1 MSLPYNQVRGNT
13 LVTSTLEGGQEQSII
28 IEFDRGG
35 KIDNIIYNGEKL
47 DYRSKK
53 FLQLIDS
60 DQNIQAGL
68 YHYHKEKKL
77 IDTNQ
82 TFLFDQDP
90 EDYLSANVEK
100 DWKDWNT
107 DGNPFPGTE
116 FSESLTTAIG
126 SSYTEPIDNSE
137 FGEEIKIDQPITQRD
152 KDGNVTNYKVFY
164 SETDGTTIR
173 AVDANGKI
181 KPGVPPIYKDGV
193 YDMSQITSN
202 LSIFVPADQRWN
214 GAELENIH
222 REVQSKVINHI
233 DAVAPGVVKGQ
244 WLLDNDGRNP
254 EALKTFRTEKGL
266 NSFIE
271 DVMWGSKENFGKSKV
286 NAGNGPGYDGASG
299 QGQRLMSYTN
309 KVFAGSDEA
318 NSMFKKIVKY
328 PMDMANNMDHMFI
341 QCYSYRAPYAKTF
354 DGKYGKGLLNIGQ
367 PEGRE
372 SGLAFGA
379 ERYTAYKKKLGAG
392 IKLPMPNNMM
402 DENGRNW
409 NDESMSAKQMGGVQQ
424 ASKNVITS
432 TLTGDYGGAGPLM
445 RNLAMNADLLT
456 QSSTQGAIAA
466 EKISQLAANTGLSAD
481 EILQRSVGVIA
492 NSNTELLFAGVML
505 RSFEYQWT
513 MSPRNRLE
521 AANVRMII
529 RAFKQWS
536 SPKKARKMERA
547 GRTDVGKAGGP
558 SFFLGTPNIFRL
570 RFVTN
575 GNRNILG
582 VNKFKPCALT
592 NVSINYTPEGQWLAY
607 ENGMPIAVNMSLRF
621 AELEP
626 IYDTD
631 YSEDIAKERQYN
643 PDDPNSV
650 GDLYPIG
657 EIDQASPYA
666 SDVGY

>member
-1 MSLPYNQVRGNT
+1 
-13 LVTSTLEGGQEQSII
+13 
-28 IEFDRGG
+28 
-35 KIDNIIYNGEKL
+35 
-47 DYRSKK
+47 
-53 FLQLIDS
+53 
-60 DQNIQAGL
+60 
-68 YHYHKEKKL
+68 
-77 IDTNQ
+77 
-82 TFLFDQDP
+82 
-90 EDYLSANVEK
+90 
-100 DWKDWNT
+100 
-107 DGNPFPGTE
+107 
-116 FSESLTTAIG
+116 
-126 SSYTEPIDNSE
+126 
-137 FGEEIKIDQPITQRD
+137 
-152 KDGNVTNYKVFY
+152 
-164 SETDGTTIR
+164 
-173 AVDANGKI
+173 
-181 KPGVPPIYKDGV
+181 
-193 YDMSQITSN
+193 
-202 LSIFVPADQRWN
+202 
-214 GAELENIH
+214 
-222 REVQSKVINHI
+222 
-233 DAVAPGVVKGQ
+233 
-244 WLLDNDGRNP
+244 
-254 EALKTFRTEKGL
+254 
-266 NSFIE
+266 
-271 DVMWGSKENFGKSKV
+271 MWGGKENFGKSKV

-536 SPKKARKMERA
+536 APKKARKMERA

-631 YSEDIAKERQYN
+631 YSEDVAEDRQYDPN
-643 PDDPNSV
+643 DPNST
-650 GDLYPIG
+650 GDLYPIS
-657 EIDQASPYA
+657 EIDQNSPYS

>member
-13 LVTSTLEGGQEQSII
+13 LVTSTLEGGQEKSVI
-28 IEFDRGG
+28 IEFDKGG
-35 KIDNIIYNGEKL
+35 KIDSITYEGEKL
-47 DYRSKK
+47 DYRSEK
-53 FLQLIDS
+53 FVQLLDNDKNVQS
-60 DQNIQAGL
+60 GFHHYNVEKGL
-68 YHYHKEKKL
+68 INPDVVK
-77 IDTNQ
+77 
-82 TFLFDQDP
+82 FDDLEP
-90 EDYLSANVEK
+90 IFFVSANVEK
-100 DWKDWNT
+100 DWEGWNT
-107 DGNPFPGTE
+107 DGAPFPTTY
-116 FSESLTTAIG
+116 SESTVDKIT
-126 SSYTEPIDNSE
+126 STYTEPIDNSE
-137 FGEEIKIDQPITQRD
+137 FGVEIKMDQPITQRD
-152 KDGNVTNYKVFY
+152 KNGDVTNYKVFY

-173 AVDANGKI
+173 AVDANGKV
-181 KPGVPPIYKDGV
+181 KPGVPPIYNNGV

-202 LSIFVPADQRWN
+202 LNIFVPADQRWN
-214 GAELENIH
+214 GPEMENIH
-222 REVQSKVINHI
+222 REIQRNVINHI

-244 WLLDNDGRNP
+244 WLLDTDGRNP
-254 EALKTFRTEKGL
+254 EDPKTFRTEKGL
-266 NSFIE
+266 NSFVE
-271 DVMWGSKENFGKSKV
+271 DVMWGGKENFGKSKV

-432 TLTGDYGGAGPLM
+432 LITGDFGGAGPLA
-445 RNLAMNADLLT
+445 RNIAQTADLLS
-456 QSSTQGAIAA
+456 QSSTQGVLAA

-481 EILQRSVGVIA
+481 EIMQRSVGVIA

>member
-1 MSLPYNQVRGNT
+1 M
-13 LVTSTLEGGQEQSII
+13 
-28 IEFDRGG
+28 
-35 KIDNIIYNGEKL
+35 
-47 DYRSKK
+47 
-53 FLQLIDS
+53 
-60 DQNIQAGL
+60 
-68 YHYHKEKKL
+68 
-77 IDTNQ
+77 
-82 TFLFDQDP
+82 
-90 EDYLSANVEK
+90 
-100 DWKDWNT
+100 
-107 DGNPFPGTE
+107 
-116 FSESLTTAIG
+116 TA
-126 SSYTEPIDNSE
+126 TPIANSE
-137 FGEEIKIDQPITQRD
+137 FGDEINPNVEISQQDSE
-152 KDGNVTNYKVFY
+152 GNVRNYKVFY
-164 SETDGTTIR
+164 SETGGTTVR
-173 AVDANGKI
+173 AVDANGQLLQN
-181 KPGVPPIYKDGV
+181 VEPIYKDGV
-193 YDMSQITSN
+193 WDQSKLTEGTASSFSKDDQLRIHRAIQESTKNHIAATAPGSPKPKWTTQEGYSNGIPSDLDAERERLENKIRDARNNKEKVMYKKQLRNYDKSKTNQGLTVGDRFNN
-202 LSIFVPADQRWN
+202 LTNQGARATGAIANAFS
-214 GAELENIH
+214 GAE
-222 REVQSKVINHI
+222 
-233 DAVAPGVVKGQ
+233 
-244 WLLDNDGRNP
+244 
-254 EALKTFRTEKGL
+254 EADTL
-266 NSFIE
+266 
-271 DVMWGSKENFGKSKV
+271 
-286 NAGNGPGYDGASG
+286 
-299 QGQRLMSYTN
+299 
-309 KVFAGSDEA
+309 
-318 NSMFKKIVKY
+318 FKKIVKY
-328 PMDMANNMDHMFI
+328 PMDMANSMDHMFI

-379 ERYTAYKKKLGAG
+379 ERYRPYKKKLGAG
-392 IKLPMPNNMM
+392 IKMPMPNNMM

-432 TLTGDYGGAGPLM
+432 TLTGDFGGAGPLM
-445 RNLAMNADLLT
+445 RNLAMNADLLS

-481 EILQRSVGVIA
+481 EIMQRSIGVIA

-536 SPKKARKMERA
+536 APKKTRKVDNGEN
-547 GRTDVGKAGGP
+547 TNVGKAGGP

-575 GNRNILG
+575 GNRSILG

>member
-1 MSLPYNQVRGNT
+1 MSEPL
-13 LVTSTLEGGQEQSII
+13 QE
-28 IEFDRGG
+28 
-35 KIDNIIYNGEKL
+35 
-47 DYRSKK
+47 
-53 FLQLIDS
+53 
-60 DQNIQAGL
+60 
-68 YHYHKEKKL
+68 
-77 IDTNQ
+77 
-82 TFLFDQDP
+82 
-90 EDYLSANVEK
+90 
-100 DWKDWNT
+100 
-107 DGNPFPGTE
+107 TE
-116 FSESLTTAIG
+116 FG
-126 SSYTEPIDNSE
+126 Q
-137 FGEEIKIDQPITQRD
+137 EIKIDQPISQRD
-152 KDGNVTNYKVFY
+152 KDGNVTNYKVFF
-164 SETDGTTIR
+164 SETEGTTIR
-173 AVDANGKI
+173 AVDVSGQL
-181 KPGVPPIYKDGV
+181 KPNVPPIYKDGV

-202 LSIFVPADQRWN
+202 LNLFVPSDQRWN
-214 GAELENIH
+214 GPEMENIH
-222 REVQSKVINHI
+222 REIQTKVKAHIN
-233 DAVAPGVVKGQ
+233 AVAPDIVKGQ

-254 EALKTFRTEKGL
+254 NDAKTFRTEKGL

-271 DVMWGSKENFGKSKV
+271 DVMWGGKENFGKSKV
-286 NAGNGPGYDGASG
+286 NAGDGPGYDGASG

-309 KVFAGSDEA
+309 KIFAGSDEA

-341 QCYSYRAPYAKTF
+341 QCYSYRAPYGKTF

-481 EILQRSVGVIA
+481 EIMQRSIGVIA

>member
-1 MSLPYNQVRGNT
+1 M
-13 LVTSTLEGGQEQSII
+13 
-28 IEFDRGG
+28 
-35 KIDNIIYNGEKL
+35 
-47 DYRSKK
+47 
-53 FLQLIDS
+53 
-60 DQNIQAGL
+60 
-68 YHYHKEKKL
+68 
-77 IDTNQ
+77 
-82 TFLFDQDP
+82 
-90 EDYLSANVEK
+90 
-100 DWKDWNT
+100 
-107 DGNPFPGTE
+107 
-116 FSESLTTAIG
+116 TA
-126 SSYTEPIDNSE
+126 TPIANSE
-137 FGEEIKIDQPITQRD
+137 FGDEINPNVEISQQDSE
-152 KDGNVTNYKVFY
+152 GNVRNYKVFY
-164 SETDGTTIR
+164 SDTGGTTVR
-173 AVDANGKI
+173 AVDANGQLLQN
-181 KPGVPPIYKDGV
+181 VEPIYKDGV
-193 YDMSQITSN
+193 WDQSKLTEGTASSFSKDDQLRIHRAIQESTKNHIAATAPGSPKPKWTTQEGYSNGIPSDLDAERERLENKIRDARNNKEKVMYKKQLRNYDKSKTNQGLTVGDRFNN
-202 LSIFVPADQRWN
+202 LTNQGARATGAIANAFS
-214 GAELENIH
+214 GAE
-222 REVQSKVINHI
+222 
-233 DAVAPGVVKGQ
+233 
-244 WLLDNDGRNP
+244 
-254 EALKTFRTEKGL
+254 EADTL
-266 NSFIE
+266 
-271 DVMWGSKENFGKSKV
+271 
-286 NAGNGPGYDGASG
+286 
-299 QGQRLMSYTN
+299 
-309 KVFAGSDEA
+309 
-318 NSMFKKIVKY
+318 FKKIVKY
-328 PMDMANNMDHMFI
+328 PMDMANSMDHMFI

-379 ERYTAYKKKLGAG
+379 ERYRPYKKKLGAG
-392 IKLPMPNNMM
+392 IKMPMPNNMM

-432 TLTGDYGGAGPLM
+432 TLTGDFGGAGPLM
-445 RNLAMNADLLT
+445 RNLAMNADLLS

-481 EILQRSVGVIA
+481 EIMQRSIGVIA

-536 SPKKARKMERA
+536 APKKTRKVDNGEN
-547 GRTDVGKAGGP
+547 TNVGKAGGP

-575 GNRNILG
+575 GNRSILG